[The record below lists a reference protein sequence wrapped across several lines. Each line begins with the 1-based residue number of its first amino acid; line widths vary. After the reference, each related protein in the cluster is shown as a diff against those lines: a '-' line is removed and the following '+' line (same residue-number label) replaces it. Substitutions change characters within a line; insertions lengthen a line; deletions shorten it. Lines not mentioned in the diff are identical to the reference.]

1 MIVGEVVLRDKIK
14 MDVSGG
20 PDGLAIGNVGLL
32 PETQAFSHTS
42 QNIVSGIQYKSQ
54 SLDKLSANLA

>member
-1 MIVGEVVLRDKIK
+1 MIVGERVLRDKIK

-32 PETQAFSHTS
+32 PETQAFSHNS
-42 QNIVSGIQYKSQ
+42 QHITSGIQYKSQ
-54 SLDKLSANLA
+54 SQDKLSVNPA